1 MHFSRALLFVVLALL
16 GGLSSI
22 NARVWGDPR
31 GFFENEQV
39 TTVEMGP
46 GVTLFSASGS
56 KNELPQETHV
66 LAVDLPLA
74 RLALVSVMGARS
86 VQPAQG
92 RYFPRSTPSQM
103 LEDHSLLAVLNAS
116 FFEISA
122 TQSPSGLVI
131 AGHKLIRDP
140 HNAQAAVLML
150 ADGRI
155 LLGAPRWEGHVRV
168 RGRNIPLAHINH
180 PSFKPGTLALYRP
193 PWRQPPDHKTPFLKD
208 QPVRTLILRQSS
220 GAETQGA
227 DGASVIKTTLA
238 AIVEPGAAAPALA
251 EDELALVMNADAA
264 EPWRDLPIGEPV
276 DIQWT
281 LTELPDSVSSAEV
294 RDAIAAG
301 PLLVRGGQPVPG
313 KDSPRHPRSALG
325 ASSDGHRVLL
335 VVVDGRTQQ
344 SAGMSINMLADYL
357 AHLGADEAFNLDG
370 GGSSALVIRR
380 DGKAAVLNRPSD
392 HGRER
397 FVPTAIGVRTQ
408 DGGKP

>member
-1 MHFSRALLFVVLALL
+1 MHFSRALLFAALALL

-31 GFFENEQV
+31 GFFENERV
-39 TTVEMGP
+39 TAVEICP
-46 GVTLFSASGS
+46 GVTWFSASGF
-56 KNELPQETHV
+56 KNELPQETQV
-66 LAVDLPLA
+66 LAMDLPLA
-74 RLALVSVMGARS
+74 QLALVSVMGARS

-103 LEDHSLLAVLNAS
+103 LADNSLLAVLNAS

-140 HNAQAAVLML
+140 HDARATVLML
-150 ADGRI
+150 ADGRV

-168 RGRNIPLAHINH
+168 RDREIPLAHINH
-180 PSFKPGTLALYRP
+180 PHFEPGTLALYRP
-193 PWRQPPDHKTPFLKD
+193 PWRQPPDHNTPFLKN

-227 DGASVIKTTLA
+227 DGASVIKAVLT
-238 AIVEPGAAAPALA
+238 AIVEPGATAPLLA
-251 EDELALVMNADAA
+251 DDELALVMSADAA
-264 EPWRDLPIGEPV
+264 DPWHDLQIGEFV

-281 LTELPDSVSSAEV
+281 LTDLPDSVSSAAV
-294 RDAIAAG
+294 RDAVAAG
-301 PLLVRGGQPVPG
+301 PLLVRGGQLVPG
-313 KDSPRHPRSALG
+313 KDAPRHPRSALG
-325 ASSDGHRVLL
+325 SSSDGHRVLL
-335 VVVDGRTQQ
+335 VVVDGRSRQ
-344 SAGMSINMLADYL
+344 SAGMSIDMLAGYL
-357 AHLGADEAFNLDG
+357 AHLGADEALNLDG

-380 DGKAAVLNRPSD
+380 DGKASVLNHPSD

-397 FVPTAIGVRTQ
+397 FVPTAIGVRAQ